1 MCKVGMESN
10 ITDPL
15 IKSLSLAKHE
25 RHIDAMGILYMK
37 DYDMIELST
46 RYMIGSSSN
55 ERLLV

>member
-1 MCKVGMESN
+1 MESN

-25 RHIDAMGILYMK
+25 RHIGAMGILYMK

-46 RYMIGSSSN
+46 RYMIGSSSS
-55 ERLLV
+55 ERLLVY